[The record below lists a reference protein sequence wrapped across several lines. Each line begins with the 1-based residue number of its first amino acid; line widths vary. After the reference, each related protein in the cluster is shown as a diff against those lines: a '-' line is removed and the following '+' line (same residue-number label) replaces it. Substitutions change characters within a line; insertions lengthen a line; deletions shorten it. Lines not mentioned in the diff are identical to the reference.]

1 MILSHRLR
9 AAAGASS
16 GGYDDS
22 MYNNF
27 FTSGASAL
35 DFSSNTKTQAWMVSN
50 SNQLFRD
57 AFYDSNLNRVWNLE
71 NSTTSYETAGYLPS
85 YPAATKSIG
94 SSISNTDYKPSST
107 TYTYLSHYTGNSDTQ
122 YMQAGPNRR
131 NSVSIGFLQDNTPVV
146 FYPTFTSTLTPN
158 KLRIWFWNYTTG
170 ARIGHMN
177 LNLDG
182 TNQVQSSMQSYG
194 VNRAKACFDGS
205 GIILAIEEE
214 QYAWKYDMPADTSAL
229 VQPGTM
235 QQPETSISAHTR
247 WTLQSDIAND
257 TKAIVWAG
265 DGIIYIKDAGG
276 RGFNHDIFSTGT
288 GLSQTTSLKYS
299 ISNSRVG
306 PGLAIDYKHRVLVF
320 PETIYG
326 TGRIYNNYRSHI
338 YEE

>member
-1 MILSHRLR
+1 MTLSHRLR

-107 TYTYLSHYTGNSDTQ
+107 SYTYLTSYTSNSDTQ
-122 YMQAGPNRR
+122 YMQAGPNSR

-158 KLRIWFWNYTTG
+158 KLRIYFWNYTTG
-170 ARIGHMN
+170 ARLGHMN

-205 GIILAIEEE
+205 GIILALENQ

-229 VQPGTM
+229 TPAGST
-235 QQPETSISAHTR
+235 TSNTISAHTR
-247 WTLQSDIAND
+247 WTLQNTIAND

-265 DGIIYIKDAGG
+265 DGIIYIYGSPSVS
-276 RGFNHDIFSTGT
+276 GFSHDIFSTGT
-288 GLSQTTSLKYS
+288 GLSQTTSLNYS
-299 ISNSRVG
+299 ISNTRLLGG
-306 PGLAIDYKHRVLVF
+306 PAIDYKHRVLVF
-320 PETIYG
+320 PESLYG
-326 TGRIYNNYRSHI
+326 TGRIYNNYRSSI

>member
-1 MILSHRLR
+1 MTLSHRLR

-16 GGYDDS
+16 GYDDS

-35 DFSSNTKTQAWMVSN
+35 DFSSNTVTTSWMVSN
-50 SNQLFRD
+50 NSQIYKD

-71 NSTTSYETAGYLPS
+71 NSTNSYESAGYLPS

-94 SSISNTDYKPSST
+94 SSISNTDYLPSST
-107 TYTYLSHYTGNSDTQ
+107 SYTHLNNFSSSDAQ
-122 YMQAGPNRR
+122 YMQAGPNTR

-146 FYPTFTSTLTPN
+146 FYPTFTSTITPN
-158 KLRIWFWNYTTG
+158 KLRIYFWNYTTG
-170 ARIGHMN
+170 ATIGHMN

-182 TNQVQSSMQSYG
+182 TNQPQSSMQSYG

-205 GIILAIEEE
+205 GIILALENQ

-229 VQPGTM
+229 TPYGST
-235 QQPETSISAHTR
+235 TSNTISAHTR
-247 WTLQSDIAND
+247 WTLQNNIAND

-265 DGIIYIKDAGG
+265 DGIIYIYGSPSVT
-276 RGFNHDIFSTGT
+276 GFSHDYLSGT
-288 GLSQTTSLKYS
+288 GLYQTTSLKYS
-299 ISNSRVG
+299 ISNSRLHGG
-306 PGLAIDYKHRVLVF
+306 PAIDYKHRVLVF
-320 PETIYG
+320 PESLYA
-326 TGRIYNNYRSHI
+326 TGRIGNMFRSSI